1 MTEPDYARAEIEYI
15 RDEVLVIL
23 DLIDQWLDARDR
35 QQTNEPRRTS

>member
-15 RDEVLVIL
+15 RYEVLAIL
-23 DLIDQWLDARDR
+23 DLIDQWLDARD